1 MTLILNIKQDIDRSV
16 QQWHEQF
23 AENIAPLGQGIRNVQ
38 YTTEALAL
46 IFQKGLPDD
55 PIEQALFKLNAYL
68 YMLQIVV
75 QPVQNKLSRTMS
87 SLGYH
92 THLAVAELQK
102 SIESLF
108 AEPLLLTS
116 VTSIEQREWLSGTLS
131 YIRVEML
138 SESRDSFTFFN
149 SYMRIWINWILPVFT
164 HSVADDTELTLQ
176 AEVKL
181 LEQLEPRSGHSALKQ
196 AWWLAQSYIQFERGA
211 EQDEASLALIRTA
224 ATKQDFYPDRLPDYL
239 ERLSDQANWTRLAYW
254 LTELAD
260 VLRQQQS
267 NLQDYALYWEQ
278 VITQLPEAEPQMWTA
293 LEKLLPVGGRIYE
306 QKLLSYGKWQLWM
319 DYQLSAGNDPAN
331 YKVTE
336 LQPLENNAPEMLL
349 PFYHQAVERHM
360 AHKNRQGYKA
370 AVKLLKRLAKLYKK
384 IKQEPRWNDFIEQ
397 FAQRNSRLRALQEEL
412 RKGKLIP

>member
-1 MTLILNIKQDIDRSV
+1 MTGIISINQGIDRSV

-23 AENIAPLGQGIRNVQ
+23 AKVIASLRQEIRNVQ
-38 YTTEALAL
+38 YITEALAL
-46 IFQKGLPDD
+46 IFEQELSDD
-55 PIEQALFKLNAYL
+55 PVEQALFKLNAYL

-108 AEPLLLTS
+108 AEPLPLTS

-149 SYMRIWINWILPVFT
+149 SYMRIWINWILPVLT

>member
-1 MTLILNIKQDIDRSV
+1 MTLILDIKQDIDRSV

-23 AENIAPLGQGIRNVQ
+23 AEDIVPLGQGIRNVQ

-55 PIEQALFKLNAYL
+55 AVEQALFKLNAYL

-108 AEPLLLTS
+108 AEPLPLTS
-116 VTSIEQREWLSGTLS
+116 AMSTEQREWLSGTLS
-131 YIRVEML
+131 YIRIEML

-149 SYMRIWINWILPVFT
+149 SYIRLWINWILPVLT
-164 HSVADDTELTLQ
+164 HSIADDTEQLLQ
-176 AEVKL
+176 AEMEL
-181 LEQLEPRSGHSALKQ
+181 LERLEPRSGHSALKQ
-196 AWWLAQSYIQFERGA
+196 AWWLAQSYVQFERGA
-211 EQDEASLALIRTA
+211 EQDAISLALIHTA

-239 ERLSDQANWTRLAYW
+239 ERLTNQSNWTRLAYW

>member
-55 PIEQALFKLNAYL
+55 PIEQGLFKLNAYL

-149 SYMRIWINWILPVFT
+149 SYMRIWINWILPLLT
-164 HSVADDTELTLQ
+164 HSVADDIELTLQ

-211 EQDEASLALIRTA
+211 EQDEVSLALIHTA

-239 ERLSDQANWTRLAYW
+239 ERLTDQANWTRLAYW

>member
-1 MTLILNIKQDIDRSV
+1 MTGIISINQGIDRSV

-23 AENIAPLGQGIRNVQ
+23 AEDIAPLGQGIRNVQ
-38 YTTEALAL
+38 YTKEALAL
-46 IFQKGLPDD
+46 IFQKGLPDNAV
-55 PIEQALFKLNAYL
+55 EQALFKLNAYL

-108 AEPLLLTS
+108 AEPLPLTS
-116 VTSIEQREWLSGTLS
+116 AMSTEQREWLSGTLS
-131 YIRVEML
+131 YIRIEML

-149 SYMRIWINWILPVFT
+149 SYIRLWINWILPVLT
-164 HSVADDTELTLQ
+164 HSIADDTEQLLQ
-176 AEVKL
+176 AEMEL
-181 LEQLEPRSGHSALKQ
+181 LERLEPRSGHSALKQ

-211 EQDEASLALIRTA
+211 EQDEISLALIHTA
-224 ATKQDFYPDRLPDYL
+224 ATKTDFYPDRLPDYL
-239 ERLSDQANWTRLAYW
+239 ERLTNQSNWTRLAYW

-293 LEKLLPVGGRIYE
+293 LETLLPVGGRIYE
-306 QKLLSYGKWQLWM
+306 EKLLSYGKWQLWM

>member
-16 QQWHEQF
+16 QQWHKQF
-23 AENIAPLGQGIRNVQ
+23 AEDIAPLGQGIRNVQ

-55 PIEQALFKLNAYL
+55 PVEQALFKLNTYL

-108 AEPLLLTS
+108 AEPLPLTS

-149 SYMRIWINWILPVFT
+149 SYMRIWINWILQLLT
-164 HSVADDTELTLQ
+164 HSVADDIELTLQ

-211 EQDEASLALIRTA
+211 EQDEVSLALIHTA

-239 ERLSDQANWTRLAYW
+239 ERLTDQANWTRLAYW

>member
-23 AENIAPLGQGIRNVQ
+23 AEDIAPLGQGIRNVQ

-46 IFQKGLPDD
+46 IFQKGLPND
-55 PIEQALFKLNAYL
+55 PVEQALFKLNAYL

-108 AEPLLLTS
+108 AEPLPLTS

-149 SYMRIWINWILPVFT
+149 SYMRIWINWILPVLT

>member
-16 QQWHEQF
+16 QQWHKQF
-23 AENIAPLGQGIRNVQ
+23 AEDIAPLGQGIRNVQ

-149 SYMRIWINWILPVFT
+149 SYMRIWINWILPLLT
-164 HSVADDTELTLQ
+164 HSVADDIELTLQ

-211 EQDEASLALIRTA
+211 EQDEVSLALIHTA
-224 ATKQDFYPDRLPDYL
+224 AIKQDFYPDRLPDYL
-239 ERLSDQANWTRLAYW
+239 ERLTDQANWTRLAYW

>member
-1 MTLILNIKQDIDRSV
+1 MTLILNIKQEIDRSV
-16 QQWHEQF
+16 QQWHEQLGQD
-23 AENIAPLGQGIRNVQ
+23 IVPLGQGIRNVQ
-38 YTTEALAL
+38 YTTEALDL

-55 PIEQALFKLNAYL
+55 PVEEVLFKLNAYL

-75 QPVQNKLSRTMS
+75 QPVQNQLSRTMS

-108 AEPLLLTS
+108 AEPLPLTS
-116 VTSIEQREWLSGTLS
+116 TITTAQREWLSGTLS
-131 YIRVEML
+131 YIRIEML
-138 SESRDSFTFFN
+138 SEARDSFTFFN
-149 SYMRIWINWILPVFT
+149 SYMRIWINWILPIWKDSSAKET
-164 HSVADDTELTLQ
+164 QSLLQ
-176 AEVKL
+176 AELQL
-181 LEQLEPRSGHSALKQ
+181 LEKLEPRSSHSALKQ
-196 AWWLAQSYIQFERGA
+196 AWWLAQSYIHFEHGA
-211 EQDEASLALIRTA
+211 DHDEVALALIHTA

-239 ERLSDQANWTRLAYW
+239 ERLTEHADWQRLAYW
-254 LTELAD
+254 LTKLAD

-267 NLQDYALYWEQ
+267 NLQNYASYWEQ
-278 VITQLPEAEPQMWTA
+278 VIAELPEAESQMWTA

-306 QKLLSYGKWQLWM
+306 EKLLAYGKWQLWM

-384 IKQEPRWNDFIEQ
+384 IKQEPRWNDFIEH

>member
-1 MTLILNIKQDIDRSV
+1 MTLILNIKKDIDDAV
-16 QQWHEQF
+16 QQWHQQF
-23 AENIAPLGQGIRNVQ
+23 AEDIAPLGQGIRNVQ
-38 YTTEALAL
+38 YTTEALTL
-46 IFQKGLPDD
+46 IFQKELPSD
-55 PIEQALFKLNAYL
+55 PVEQALFKLNAYL

-75 QPVQNKLSRTMS
+75 QPVQNHLSRTMA

-102 SIESLF
+102 SLQHLF
-108 AEPLLLTS
+108 AESLHLTDS
-116 VTSIEQREWLSGTLS
+116 LTVEQSKLLSGTFS
-131 YIRVEML
+131 YIRLEML
-138 SESRDSFTFFN
+138 SESRDSFTFLD
-149 SYMRIWINWILPVFT
+149 SYIRLWMNWMMAIL
-164 HSVADDTELTLQ
+164 ADSTLKDKEQLLQ
-176 AEVKL
+176 AEVEL

-196 AWWLAQSYIQFERGA
+196 AWWLAQSHIHFERGT
-211 EQDEASLALIRTA
+211 EHDEVALALIHTA

-239 ERLSDQANWTRLAYW
+239 ERLTQQAQWQRLAHW

-267 NLQDYALYWEQ
+267 NLQHYASYWEQ
-278 VITQLPEAEPQMWTA
+278 VIAELPAEEPQMWIA

-306 QKLLSYGKWQLWM
+306 EKLLAYGKWQLWM
-319 DYQLSAGNDPAN
+319 DYQLAAGNDPAN

-384 IKQEPRWNDFIEQ
+384 IKQEPRWTAFIEQ
-397 FAQRNSRLRALQEEL
+397 FAQRHSRLRALQEEL

>member
-16 QQWHEQF
+16 QQWHQQF
-23 AENIAPLGQGIRNVQ
+23 AEDIAPLGQGIRNVQ

-149 SYMRIWINWILPVFT
+149 SYMRICINWILPLLT
-164 HSVADDTELTLQ
+164 HSVADDIELTLQ

-211 EQDEASLALIRTA
+211 EQDEVSLALIHTA

-239 ERLSDQANWTRLAYW
+239 ERLTDQANWTRLAYW

>member
-16 QQWHEQF
+16 QQWHKQF
-23 AENIAPLGQGIRNVQ
+23 AEDIAPLGQGIRNVQ

-55 PIEQALFKLNAYL
+55 PVEQALFKLNTYL

-149 SYMRIWINWILPVFT
+149 SYMQIWINWILPLLT

-211 EQDEASLALIRTA
+211 EQDEVSLALIHTA

-239 ERLSDQANWTRLAYW
+239 ERLTDQANWTRLAYW

>member
-16 QQWHEQF
+16 QQWHEQL
-23 AENIAPLGQGIRNVQ
+23 AEDIAPLGQGIRNVQ

-46 IFQKGLPDD
+46 IFQKGLPDNAV
-55 PIEQALFKLNAYL
+55 EQALFKLNAYL

-108 AEPLLLTS
+108 AEPLPLTS
-116 VTSIEQREWLSGTLS
+116 AMSTEQREWLSGTLS
-131 YIRVEML
+131 YIRIEML

-149 SYMRIWINWILPVFT
+149 SYIRLWINWILPVLT
-164 HSVADDTELTLQ
+164 HSIADDTEQLLQ
-176 AEVKL
+176 AEMEL
-181 LEQLEPRSGHSALKQ
+181 LERLEPRSGHSALKQ
-196 AWWLAQSYIQFERGA
+196 AWWLAQSYVQFERGA
-211 EQDEASLALIRTA
+211 EQDAISLALIHTA

-239 ERLSDQANWTRLAYW
+239 ERLTNQSNWTRLAYW

-278 VITQLPEAEPQMWTA
+278 VISHLPEAEPQMWTA

-306 QKLLSYGKWQLWM
+306 EKLLSYGKWQLWM

>member
-16 QQWHEQF
+16 QQWHEQL
-23 AENIAPLGQGIRNVQ
+23 AEDIAPLGQGIRNVQ

-46 IFQKGLPDD
+46 IFQKGLPDNAV
-55 PIEQALFKLNAYL
+55 EQALFKLNAYL

-108 AEPLLLTS
+108 AEPLPLTS
-116 VTSIEQREWLSGTLS
+116 AMSTEQREWLSGTLS
-131 YIRVEML
+131 YIRIEML

-149 SYMRIWINWILPVFT
+149 SYIRLWINWILPVLT
-164 HSVADDTELTLQ
+164 HSIADDTEQLLQ
-176 AEVKL
+176 AEMEL
-181 LEQLEPRSGHSALKQ
+181 LERLEPRSGHSALKQ

-211 EQDEASLALIRTA
+211 EQDEISLALIHTA
-224 ATKQDFYPDRLPDYL
+224 STKTDFYPDRLPDYL
-239 ERLSDQANWTRLAYW
+239 ERLTNQSNWTRLAYW

-278 VITQLPEAEPQMWTA
+278 VISHLPEAEPQMWTA

-306 QKLLSYGKWQLWM
+306 EKLLSYGKWQLWM

>member
-23 AENIAPLGQGIRNVQ
+23 AEDIAPLGQGIRNVQ

-46 IFQKGLPDD
+46 IFQKGLPDNAV
-55 PIEQALFKLNAYL
+55 EQALFKLNAYL

-108 AEPLLLTS
+108 AEPLPLTS
-116 VTSIEQREWLSGTLS
+116 AMSTEQREWLSGTLS
-131 YIRVEML
+131 YIRIEML

-149 SYMRIWINWILPVFT
+149 SYIRLWINWILPVLT
-164 HSVADDTELTLQ
+164 HSIADDTEQLLQ
-176 AEVKL
+176 AEMEL
-181 LEQLEPRSGHSALKQ
+181 LERLEPRSGHSALKQ

-211 EQDEASLALIRTA
+211 EQDAISLALIHTA

-239 ERLSDQANWTRLAYW
+239 ERLTNQSNWTRLAYW

-278 VITQLPEAEPQMWTA
+278 VISHLPEAEPQMWTA

-306 QKLLSYGKWQLWM
+306 EKLLSYGKWQLWM

>member
-23 AENIAPLGQGIRNVQ
+23 AEDIAPLGQGIRNVQ

-46 IFQKGLPDD
+46 IFQKGLPND
-55 PIEQALFKLNAYL
+55 PVEQALFKLNTYL

-108 AEPLLLTS
+108 AEPLPLTS

-149 SYMRIWINWILPVFT
+149 SYMRIWINWILPVLT

-267 NLQDYALYWEQ
+267 NLQNYALYWEQ

>member
-16 QQWHEQF
+16 QQWHKQF
-23 AENIAPLGQGIRNVQ
+23 AEDIAPLGQGIRNVQ

-55 PIEQALFKLNAYL
+55 PVEQALFKLNTYL

-149 SYMRIWINWILPVFT
+149 SYMRIWINWILPLLT
-164 HSVADDTELTLQ
+164 HSVADDIELTLQ

-211 EQDEASLALIRTA
+211 EQDEVSLALIHTA

-239 ERLSDQANWTRLAYW
+239 ERLTDQANWTRLAYW

>member
-55 PIEQALFKLNAYL
+55 PIEQALFKLNTYL

-108 AEPLLLTS
+108 AEPLPLTS

-149 SYMRIWINWILPVFT
+149 SYMRIWINWILPLLT

-211 EQDEASLALIRTA
+211 EQDEVSLALIHTA

-239 ERLSDQANWTRLAYW
+239 ERLTDQANWTRLAYW

-278 VITQLPEAEPQMWTA
+278 VITQLPEAELQMWTA

>member
-23 AENIAPLGQGIRNVQ
+23 AEDIAPLGQEIRNVQ

-55 PIEQALFKLNAYL
+55 AVEQALFKLNAYL

-102 SIESLF
+102 SIESFF
-108 AEPLLLTS
+108 AEPLPLTS
-116 VTSIEQREWLSGTLS
+116 AMSTEQREWLSGTLS
-131 YIRVEML
+131 YIRIEML

-149 SYMRIWINWILPVFT
+149 SYIRLWINWILPVLT
-164 HSVADDTELTLQ
+164 HSIADDTEQLLQ
-176 AEVKL
+176 AEMEL
-181 LEQLEPRSGHSALKQ
+181 LERLEPRSGHSALKQ

-211 EQDEASLALIRTA
+211 EQDAISLALIHTA
-224 ATKQDFYPDRLPDYL
+224 ATKTDFYPDRLPDYL
-239 ERLSDQANWTRLAYW
+239 ERLTNQSNWTRLAYW

-260 VLRQQQS
+260 VLRQQHS

-306 QKLLSYGKWQLWM
+306 EKLLSYGKWQLWM

-360 AHKNRQGYKA
+360 ANKNRQGYKA

-384 IKQEPRWNDFIEQ
+384 MKQEPRWNEFIER
-397 FAQRNSRLRALQEEL
+397 FASRNSRLRALQEEL

>member
-23 AENIAPLGQGIRNVQ
+23 AEDIAPLGQGIRNVQ

-46 IFQKGLPDD
+46 IFQKGLPND
-55 PIEQALFKLNAYL
+55 PVEQALFKLNTYL

-108 AEPLLLTS
+108 AEPLPLTS

-149 SYMRIWINWILPVFT
+149 SYMRIWINWILPVLT

>member
-1 MTLILNIKQDIDRSV
+1 MTLIFRIDQDIDVQV
-16 QQWHEQF
+16 QQWHQQF
-23 AENIAPLGQGIRNVQ
+23 TEDIAPLAQGIRNVQ

-46 IFQKGLPDD
+46 ILQHPLPAD
-55 PIEQALFKLNAYL
+55 QATATLFKLNAYL

-75 QPVQNKLSRTMS
+75 QPVQNTLSRTMS

-102 SIESLF
+102 WLEQLF
-108 AEPLLLTS
+108 TEPLMLT
-116 VTSIEQREWLSGTLS
+116 TSLTAEQKAVLSGTLS
-131 YIRVEML
+131 YIRLELL
-138 SESRDSFTFFN
+138 SESRDSFAFLN
-149 SYMRIWINWILPVFT
+149 SYMRFWMNWIMPVLTDVSKEDT
-164 HSVADDTELTLQ
+164 HLLLQ
-176 AEVKL
+176 AEQKL
-181 LEQLEPRSGHSALKQ
+181 LQQLEPRSGHSSLKQ
-196 AWWLAQSYIQFERGA
+196 SWLLAQSCIYFERGA
-211 EQDEASLALIRTA
+211 AQDEHALSLIHTA

-239 ERLSDQANWTRLAYW
+239 EQLTKQADWTRLAYW

-267 NLQDYALYWEQ
+267 NVQHYALYWEQ
-278 VITQLPEAEPQMWTA
+278 VVAQLPEAESQMWIA

-306 QKLLSYGKWQLWM
+306 EKLLAYGKWQLWM

-384 IKQEPRWNDFIEQ
+384 MKQEPRWNEFIEQ
-397 FAQRNSRLRALQEEL
+397 FAGRNSRLRALQEEL